1 MSASRTLAAARL
13 LGSRAPVLP
22 ALPLRSLHAS
32 ASSAAAGNPHYND
45 ASPHLKKVWASYSF
59 TRNQRVQMLSPFEVD
74 TLGPLFSNI
83 GPKLKH
89 KIEDNF
95 WDVAPSVL
103 FFVLLVTFV
112 KAKRQDM
119 LVHHRD

>member
-1 MSASRTLAAARL
+1 MLV
-13 LGSRAPVLP
+13 APGP
-22 ALPLRSLHAS
+22 PPLREGATH
-32 ASSAAAGNPHYND
+32 
-45 ASPHLKKVWASYSF
+45 SPPSPFPQF